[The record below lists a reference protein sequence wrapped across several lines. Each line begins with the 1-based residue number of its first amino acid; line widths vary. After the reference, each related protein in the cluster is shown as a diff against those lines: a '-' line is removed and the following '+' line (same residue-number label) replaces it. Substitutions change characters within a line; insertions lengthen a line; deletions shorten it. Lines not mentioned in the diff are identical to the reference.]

1 MVFLN
6 NTHPARLQR
15 ASGKN
20 GKSLSLKCVQILQ
33 LDV

>member
-1 MVFLN
+1 MYFLD
-6 NTHPARLQR
+6 NTHPARPQR

-20 GKSLSLKCVQILQ
+20 GKSLSLKFVQILQ